1 VSEAAAPVPEATAAS
16 CPTAALR
23 EAVRPRSVVFVLA
36 DTLRRD
42 RLGAYGGPARTP
54 VFDALAAEGLRFE
67 RAWANAPWTKPS
79 IATLFTGL
87 HPSQH
92 GVVSHPRLRGD
103 ASGEAALSDVLGE
116 GHETLAEALAGAGW
130 HTGGIVTNPWLGAAF
145 GFAQGFASWDDALA
159 ANDAPGPRVSRAAL
173 KWIEALPDDGRPF
186 FLYLHYMDPHEPYR
200 MIPEAALAARL
211 PAIEADT
218 RPVDPAWQQGIA
230 RLAVDER
237 GQQIAARGVPRNLAL
252 LELAYDMGVEAFDR
266 ALGVLLD
273 ELDTLPRAEDA
284 LIVVTSDH
292 GQALYRRGWQGHGHG
307 LFADETGIPLLM
319 RGRGL
324 PAGAVVDCPVGL
336 VDLRSTLCDL
346 LAVAC
351 AGPDAGRSLL
361 EPGGEPRI
369 VFSEA
374 VRMRPRHRAVRS
386 LRFTLLHEPDGRTP
400 ATALAPKGAR
410 RLFDHIDDP
419 EGTEDLLEEPSRSRA
434 AEQALERLTAALDH
448 GLEPLAIE
456 VPERIPLDAATRS
469 RLEALGY
476 ADGESAP

>member
-1 VSEAAAPVPEATAAS
+1 MSEAPEPPLEAAADA

-23 EAVRPRSVVFVLA
+23 EAVGPRSVVFVLV

-42 RLGAYGGPARTP
+42 RLGAYGGSARTP

-103 ASGEAALSDVLGE
+103 VSDEAALNDVLGSS
-116 GHETLAEALAGAGW
+116 HETLAEALAAAGW

-145 GFAQGFASWDDALA
+145 GFAQGFASWDDTLA

-173 KWIEALPDDGRPF
+173 RWIEALPDDDRPF

-200 MIPEAALAARL
+200 MIPEAALAARRA
-211 PAIEADT
+211 AIEADA
-218 RPVDPAWQQGIA
+218 RPVEPAWQHGIG

-237 GQQIAARGVPRNLAL
+237 GQQIAARGVPNNLAL
-252 LELAYDMGVEAFDR
+252 LELAYDLGVEAFDR
-266 ALGVLLD
+266 ALGVLVDGLAAM
-273 ELDTLPRAEDA
+273 PRAEDA
-284 LIVVTSDH
+284 LLVLTSDH

-319 RGRGL
+319 RGRGI
-324 PAGAVVDCPVGL
+324 PVGVVVDCPVGL

-346 LAVAC
+346 LGVAC

-361 EPGGEPRI
+361 EPGDESRI
-369 VFSEA
+369 VLSEA
-374 VRMRPRHRAVRS
+374 VRMRPRHRAARDVRY
-386 LRFTLLHEPDGRTP
+386 TLLHEPDGRTP
-400 ATALAPKGAR
+400 PTARAPTAAR
-410 RLFDHIDDP
+410 RLFDHVADP
-419 EGTEDLLEEPSRSRA
+419 EGEEDLLAETSRSPA
-434 AEQALERLTAALDH
+434 VEQALDRLTAALDH
-448 GLEPLAIE
+448 GIEPIDIE
-456 VPERIPLDAATRS
+456 APERVPLDAATRS

-476 ADGESAP
+476 AEEESAP

>member
-1 VSEAAAPVPEATAAS
+1 VTEAAASS

-23 EAVRPRSVVFVLA
+23 EAAGPRSVVFVLA

-92 GVVSHPRLRGD
+92 GVVSHPRLRGN
-103 ASGEAALSDVLGE
+103 APGEAAFNDVLDA
-116 GHETLAEALAGAGW
+116 GHETLAEALARAGW
-130 HTGGIVTNPWLGAAF
+130 HTGGIVTNPWLGAEF

-159 ANDAPGPRVSRAAL
+159 ANDAPGPQVSRAAL
-173 KWIEALPDDGRPF
+173 QWIEALPDDGRPF

-200 MIPEAALAARL
+200 MIPEAALAARR
-211 PAIEADT
+211 AEIEADG
-218 RPVDPAWQQGIA
+218 RPVDPAWQQAIG

-273 ELDTLPRAEDA
+273 GLDAMPRAKDA
-284 LIVVTSDH
+284 LLIVTSDH

-307 LFADETGIPLLM
+307 LFADETGIPLLF
-319 RGRGL
+319 RARGL
-324 PAGAVVDCPVGL
+324 PVGDVADCPVGL

-346 LAVAC
+346 LGVAC

-361 EPGGEPRI
+361 EPGAPPRI

-374 VRMRPRHRAVRS
+374 VRMRPRHRAARD
-386 LRFTLLHEPDGRTP
+386 LRYTLLYEPDGRTP
-400 ATALAPKGAR
+400 ATALAPAGAR
-410 RLFDHIDDP
+410 RFFDHIDDP
-419 EGTEDLLEEPSRSRA
+419 EGTEDLLAEPSRSRA
-434 AEQALERLTAALDH
+434 AEQALERLTEALDH
-448 GLEPLAIE
+448 GIEPLTIE
-456 VPERIPLDAATRS
+456 APERKRLDDATRS

-476 ADGESAP
+476 AE